1 MHLIR
6 TAEALSRLAATHE
19 DDTLR
24 YLLAAQA
31 ENLADYDLEDIATLL
46 VVEQQ
51 DTCAALDEALGWPLL
66 TDDHFTHYAELQS
79 RHGAWHEVTFILSD
93 DGYGLV
99 LYVPEDGPAALLNA
113 CKAEATR

>member
-6 TAEALSRLAATHE
+6 TAEALSRLATTH
-19 DDTLR
+19 DDNTLR
-24 YLLAAQA
+24 HLLAAQA
-31 ENLADYDLEDIATLL
+31 ENLADYVLEDVATLL
-46 VVEQQ
+46 VAEPE
-51 DTCAALDEALGWPLL
+51 DTCAALDEALSWPLL
-66 TDDHFTHYAELQS
+66 TDDHFTHYPELLNRS
-79 RHGAWHEVTFILSD
+79 GAWYEITFILSD